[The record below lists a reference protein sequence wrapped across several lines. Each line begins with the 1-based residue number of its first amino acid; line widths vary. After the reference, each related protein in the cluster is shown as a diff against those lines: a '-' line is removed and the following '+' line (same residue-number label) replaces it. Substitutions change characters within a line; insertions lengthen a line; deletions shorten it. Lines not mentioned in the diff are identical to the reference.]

1 MARQILAFAVGL
13 GLSVLGAA
21 AGGYALYRLSNAF
34 PNEVTLGNFAR
45 YFIEP
50 FVALLVG
57 ASVGLLAK
65 YKPELISVLSL
76 LPSQILTLF
85 SRKQN
90 VAHTFVFVFL
100 ALVYLF
106 IGAITASAVFRIRG
120 RKGAA

>member
-13 GLSVLGAA
+13 GLSVLGSAV
-21 AGGYALYRLSNAF
+21 GGYVLYRLSNTF

-45 YFIEP
+45 YFLDP
-50 FVALLVG
+50 VVALLVG

-65 YKPELISVLSL
+65 YKSELIAVLSI

-90 VAHTFVFVFL
+90 VAHTLVLVSL

-120 RKGAA
+120 RKRAA